1 MDANEPLFVVCRKGV
16 FALPEHIC
24 KLLHSLMENGFVYT
38 REDEDVLTIS
48 TTRITEGRRR
58 LMRGHFRVPMFRDA
72 KKLAIVN
79 YQESVRVM
87 VVS

>member
-16 FALPEHIC
+16 FALPEHIR
-24 KLLHSLMENGFVYT
+24 KLLHPLMKNGFVYT

-79 YQESVRVM
+79 FQESLRVM
-87 VVS
+87 QIT